1 MADNIEM
8 VRLEVSVTK
17 DTHELLK
24 CAAEIQCR
32 TMTDFVATVAHEAA
46 RRVIVES
53 DVFKLS
59 SADQAYFSDVLL
71 NPPEPSAALQRA
83 FNCHKNLIRS
93 G

>member
-8 VRLEVSVTK
+8 VRLEVSVSK
-17 DTHELLK
+17 DSHELLK
-24 CAAEIQCR
+24 CATKIQSC
-32 TMTDFVATVAHEAA
+32 TLTDFVVTVAHEAA
-46 RRVIVES
+46 RRVIGES

-59 SADQAYFSDVLL
+59 SADQAYFYEVLL

-83 FNCHKNLIRS
+83 FNCRKNLIRS